1 MGINWLAAIVA
12 GLAGFGVG
20 AVWYAVLFRNA
31 WAKLMP
37 FDPMSPGGYPA
48 PVAMGG
54 AAVLSVIAAIV
65 FAIFL
70 GPNPSFNFAVGA
82 AYKWDRNLT
91 LRAGYQYDPTPT
103 DDSAR
108 DTRVPDSDRNWI
120 TAGLTYNFDD
130 RFSVDVSAAWIFMS
144 NNDISVTRNAGLA
157 AVNAENGDSSIGL
170 VAVGL
175 NTGF

>member
-82 AYKWDRNLT
+82 
-91 LRAGYQYDPTPT
+91 
-103 DDSAR
+103 
-108 DTRVPDSDRNWI
+108 
-120 TAGLTYNFDD
+120 
-130 RFSVDVSAAWIFMS
+130 
-144 NNDISVTRNAGLA
+144 GLA
-157 AVNAENGDSSIGL
+157 CGIGWIGTSIFTNGLFQRAPVELMLI
-170 VAVGL
+170 
-175 NTGF
+175 NTGNHVAQFLVFGIILGLWK

>member
-20 AVWYAVLFRNA
+20 AVWYSLLFRNA

-54 AAVLSVIAAIV
+54 AAILSVIAAII

-70 GPNPSFNFAVGA
+70 GPNPSFSFAVGA
-82 AYKWDRNLT
+82 
-91 LRAGYQYDPTPT
+91 
-103 DDSAR
+103 
-108 DTRVPDSDRNWI
+108 
-120 TAGLTYNFDD
+120 
-130 RFSVDVSAAWIFMS
+130 
-144 NNDISVTRNAGLA
+144 GLA
-157 AVNAENGDSSIGL
+157 CGIGWIGTSIFTNGLFQRAPIEL
-170 VAVGL
+170 ML
-175 NTGF
+175 INTGNHVAQFLVFGIILGLWK